1 MANTGPAKTKRA
13 QREICVKEEFKIA
26 VKIALDRFRFEE
38 KQKGNPLDF
47 LRIKMSPRTQLMTTS
62 CSYHCYQI
70 GIICREKV

>member
-47 LRIKMSPRTQLMTTS
+47 LRIKMCPFVPFSI
-62 CSYHCYQI
+62 YHQPQKIYL
-70 GIICREKV
+70 